1 MSYEAAPAFDP
12 NLHAKSGN
20 RMPLLWFGIFPE
32 PDATCKH
39 SPENKQFQT
48 GIWHPDVSTDKY
60 YKNIDKIQDYMKQGQ
75 IKQVNYTIQM
85 AADFKGD
92 SFAFY
97 KQLQQAQEA
106 TYTAYLDIGDF
117 TILSASPELFFRLE
131 DNKITTKPMKGT
143 VRRGKTYQEDK
154 EHAIWLYQS
163 EKDRTE
169 NRLIVDVM
177 RADLAKIAKAGTIK
191 TTNLYEIEQYPTVYQ
206 MTSTV
211 TADLQ
216 NDKNISDIFRALFP
230 CGSITGLPKEKT
242 MQVIADL
249 EVAPREVYCGAI
261 GFLTPENEAV
271 FNVPIRTVT
280 IANQNEQATYGV
292 GGGITLDSTREGEY
306 DEVLAKAKVLY
317 TERPHFN
324 LLETLGL
331 FNGKYFLLENHLA
344 RLSQSAA
351 YFKFSIDIEAI
362 KNELLETA
370 YRHPE
375 HYYKVRLLV
384 AKDGEL
390 TIDADKINHVA
401 DEMIAAPAESPIDK
415 EDIFLYHKTTHRRV
429 YDSHK
434 QKQPHVSDIL
444 LWNEHHE
451 VTEFTTGNIVVE
463 HDGRLITPPI
473 TCGLLAGT
481 FRDELVQKGI
491 VKEQKVF
498 LHELKDCSKIWYVNS
513 VRKWVAVV
521 LEKVK

>member
-1 MSYEAAPAFDP
+1 
-12 NLHAKSGN
+12 
-20 RMPLLWFGIFPE
+20 
-32 PDATCKH
+32 
-39 SPENKQFQT
+39 

-60 YKNIDKIQDYMKQGQ
+60 YKNIDKIQDYMKQDQ

-163 EKDRTE
+163 GKDRTE
-169 NRLIVDVM
+169 NRLIVHVM

-191 TTNLYEIEQYPTVYQ
+191 TTKLYEIEQYPTVYQ

-216 NDKNISDIFRALFP
+216 NDKNITDIFRALFP
-230 CGSITGLPKEKT
+230 CGSITGLPKEET

-249 EVAPREVYCGAI
+249 ETAPREVYCGAF

-271 FNVPIRTVT
+271 FKVTFRTIT
-280 IANQNEQATYGV
+280 IANQNEQPIDG
-292 GGGITLDSTREGEY
+292 DSRLIILCMTKEGEY
-306 DEVLAKAKVLY
+306 DEVLAKVKVLY

-331 FNGKYFLLENHLA
+331 FNEKYFLLENHLA

-351 YFKFSIDIEAI
+351 YFNF
-362 KNELLETA
+362 
-370 YRHPE
+370 
-375 HYYKVRLLV
+375 
-384 AKDGEL
+384 
-390 TIDADKINHVA
+390 
-401 DEMIAAPAESPIDK
+401 
-415 EDIFLYHKTTHRRV
+415 
-429 YDSHK
+429 
-434 QKQPHVSDIL
+434 
-444 LWNEHHE
+444 
-451 VTEFTTGNIVVE
+451 
-463 HDGRLITPPI
+463 
-473 TCGLLAGT
+473 
-481 FRDELVQKGI
+481 
-491 VKEQKVF
+491 
-498 LHELKDCSKIWYVNS
+498 
-513 VRKWVAVV
+513 
-521 LEKVK
+521 

>member
-1 MSYEAAPAFDP
+1 EQATKEGKYAAGYISYEAAPAFDP

-60 YKNIDKIQDYMKQGQ
+60 YKNIDKIQDYMKQDQ

-206 MTSTV
+206 MTSTI
-211 TADLQ
+211 TADPQ
-216 NDKNISDIFRALFP
+216 NEKNITDIFRALFP

-242 MQVIADL
+242 MHVLTDF
-249 EVAPREVYCGAI
+249 EVATREVYCGAV
-261 GFLTPENEAV
+261 GFWSRGNDAV
-271 FNVPIRTVT
+271 FSVPIRTVT
-280 IANQNEQATYGV
+280 IDNRNEQATYGV
-292 GGGITLDSTREGEY
+292 GGGLTLGSTREGEY
-306 DEVLAKAKVLY
+306 DEVLANAKVLY
-317 TERPHFN
+317 TGRPHCSLF
-324 LLETLGL
+324 ETLGL
-331 FNGKYFLLENHLA
+331 
-344 RLSQSAA
+344 
-351 YFKFSIDIEAI
+351 
-362 KNELLETA
+362 
-370 YRHPE
+370 
-375 HYYKVRLLV
+375 
-384 AKDGEL
+384 
-390 TIDADKINHVA
+390 
-401 DEMIAAPAESPIDK
+401 
-415 EDIFLYHKTTHRRV
+415 
-429 YDSHK
+429 
-434 QKQPHVSDIL
+434 
-444 LWNEHHE
+444 
-451 VTEFTTGNIVVE
+451 
-463 HDGRLITPPI
+463 
-473 TCGLLAGT
+473 
-481 FRDELVQKGI
+481 
-491 VKEQKVF
+491 
-498 LHELKDCSKIWYVNS
+498 
-513 VRKWVAVV
+513 
-521 LEKVK
+521 